1 MILPSHLVRDKMRK
15 FIFLFILRSEVNM
28 SSLVQKPTV
37 VSLFAGCGG
46 LDVGFKELDYDLIY
60 ACDNDP
66 AAVAVYKKNIDERAY
81 VRDVTSDEFHAEMK
95 SIGSCDIILGGFPC
109 QGFSKAGPK
118 KHDDIRNLLYLE
130 MHSAVNRLKP
140 KLFLAENVDGL
151 SQNFKGAYLEAIVRD
166 FKDIGY
172 RVEYRLFDSVGF
184 GVPQHRRRIYFIGVR
199 DDLLFD
205 DFNWPEFTHLSQS
218 RNGEAAIADLGD
230 FFSQDKQTLL
240 PARTIRESIGDLIQ
254 LDSKIADHRVTYAW
268 NAAWSSIFAK
278 IGPGQK
284 LCNVRHSPTSVYT
297 WDIPEYFGH
306 INDIERNILETIGKN
321 RRHKKYGSIPNGNPL
336 SIEVIKEL
344 SGIKS
349 VTRHIDSL
357 MTKGYLKDVE
367 GKFDLKGAMFCSGLY
382 KRPGWDSP
390 SSTVLT
396 NFHNPRYFLHP
407 EANRPFSLRE
417 CARLQGF
424 PDDFLFTFGS
434 GEREL
439 VDGYRLVGNAV
450 SPPVGRAFAKAI
462 FKYLSKE
469 VKIETGI
476 SRTFSRREVERV

>member
-1 MILPSHLVRDKMRK
+1 
-15 FIFLFILRSEVNM
+15 M

-46 LDVGFKELDYDLIY
+46 LDVGFKELDYDLVY

-66 AAVAVYKKNIDERAY
+66 AAIAVYKRNIDERAY
-81 VRDVTSDEFHAEMK
+81 VRDVTSDDFHAEMK
-95 SIGSCDIILGGFPC
+95 SLGTCDVILGGFPC

-118 KHDDIRNLLYLE
+118 KQDDIRNLLYLE
-130 MHSAVNRLKP
+130 MHSAVNSLRP

-151 SQNFKGAYLEAIVRD
+151 SQNFKGAYLEAIVKD
-166 FKDIGY
+166 FKSIGY

-184 GVPQHRRRIYFIGVR
+184 GVPQHRRRIYFIGIR
-199 DDLLFD
+199 DDLSFE

-218 RNGEAAIADLGD
+218 RNGEAAITD
-230 FFSQDKQTLL
+230 FGGLFAKSDEALL
-240 PARTIRESIGDLIQ
+240 PPRTIREAIGDLLE
-254 LDSKIADHRVTYAW
+254 LDTSVADHRVTYAW
-268 NAAWSSIFAK
+268 NQSWSSIFTK

-297 WDIPEYFGH
+297 WDIPEYFGAVS
-306 INDIERNILETIGKN
+306 EAEKNILETIARN

-336 SIEVIKEL
+336 SVEVIREL
-344 SGIKS
+344 SGVSSVASHIKDLL
-349 VTRHIDSL
+349 I
-357 MTKGYLKDVE
+357 KGYLKELD

-382 KRPGWDSP
+382 KRPEWDSP
-390 SSTVLT
+390 SPTVLT
-396 NFHNPRYFLHP
+396 NFHNPRYFLHSQ
-407 EANRPFSLRE
+407 EDRPFSLRE

-424 PDDFLFTFGS
+424 PDDFLFTVGS

-450 SPPVGRAFAKAI
+450 SPPVGRAFAKSI
-462 FKYLSKE
+462 IEYLSKE

-476 SRTFSRREVERV
+476 SRAFSRREIERV